1 MSHNIA
7 KGAIQLVEQSD
18 EISAANRVYR
28 SQLES
33 GNSSQSAL
41 VLATIV
47 YLQRNPRVPQAVAR
61 ACVAA
66 AIGAMALK
74 RALPLRPQPRPV
86 AATPPA
92 FYVTRHWSRHWVRA
106 EFALRPGGH
115 HGDNRENA
123 ERRSARG

>member
-47 YLQRNPRVPQAVAR
+47 YLQRLSL
-61 ACVAA
+61 
-66 AIGAMALK
+66 I
-74 RALPLRPQPRPV
+74 
-86 AATPPA
+86 
-92 FYVTRHWSRHWVRA
+92 HI
-106 EFALRPGGH
+106 
-115 HGDNRENA
+115 
-123 ERRSARG
+123 

>member
-7 KGAIQLVEQSD
+7 RGAIQLVEQSD

-47 YLQRNPRVPQAVAR
+47 YLQRNPLVPQAVAR
-61 ACVAA
+61 ARVAA
-66 AIGAMALK
+66 AIGAMA
-74 RALPLRPQPRPV
+74 A
-86 AATPPA
+86 
-92 FYVTRHWSRHWVRA
+92 
-106 EFALRPGGH
+106 
-115 HGDNRENA
+115 
-123 ERRSARG
+123 